1 MPQVVRGMGRKNM
14 NRVDLEGLER
24 RLRAEV
30 ERRQHLGG
38 YNSDAE
44 CLMLLT
50 EAMYKITQHLR
61 EWALAEEIVRTS
73 KKK

>member
-1 MPQVVRGMGRKNM
+1 MKRI
-14 NRVDLEGLER
+14 DLEELER
-24 RLRAEV
+24 RLKAEV
-30 ERRQHLGG
+30 EKRQHLGG

-50 EAMYKITQHLR
+50 EAMYKITQHVRVL
-61 EWALAEEIVRTS
+61 AGAEEIVRAS